1 MEWLALAILVLLT
14 LVGFTLNFFTGIGTL
29 IMLVGAV
36 VYAAMTGF
44 EVLSL
49 KTLLVLGVL
58 YACGEAFESVSS
70 IVGTKRM
77 GGSNKAAIGGIIGG
91 LVGAALGALAFGV
104 GAFLGMVLGLFLGA
118 ALVELATNKNVRQSL
133 KAGVGSL
140 LGRMASIAVKT
151 VIALTM
157 IAITGLRLWSHW
169 ATPLGSP

>member
-1 MEWLALAILVLLT
+1 MEWFALAILVLLT

-36 VYAAMTGF
+36 VYTAITSF

-70 IVGTKRM
+70 VVGTKRM
-77 GGSNKAAIGGIIGG
+77 GGSNKAAIGGVIGG
-91 LVGAALGALAFGV
+91 LVGAALGTPLVPVPLIGT
-104 GAFLGMVLGLFLGA
+104 FLGLALGLFLGA
-118 ALVELATNKNVRQSL
+118 ALVEFILKKDIRQSV

-140 LGRMASIAVKT
+140 LGRMASIAFKT
-151 VIALTM
+151 VIAVSMLWLTWST
-157 IAITGLRLWSHW
+157 ITRGALN
-169 ATPLGSP
+169 